1 MSVLS
6 LLTSVVLAGL
16 VYGLSFL
23 PNATLTQADD
33 EIGVGLNGDEPATET
48 KDADTKHT
56 VRA

>member
-23 PNATLTQADD
+23 PNATLNRPDD
-33 EIGVGLNGDEPATET
+33 EIGVGLNGDEPAT
-48 KDADTKHT
+48 KDADTKHNA
-56 VRA
+56 RA

>member
-23 PNATLTQADD
+23 PNATLTRPDD
-33 EIGVGLNGDEPATET
+33 EIGLDLVEAASESEDGGTGQEKA
-48 KDADTKHT
+48 
-56 VRA
+56 